1 MYRNNEGYPDPTASK
16 AIHEADKP
24 PEEVTTAIRRIKTI
38 AEWHGFEV
46 TGRIW
51 LRDKL
56 TGREYR

>member
-1 MYRNNEGYPDPTASK
+1 MKNGEGYIDPTASQ

-24 PEEVTTAIRRIKTI
+24 PEKVAAAIRHLKTV
-38 AEWHGFEV
+38 AAMRGFEV

-51 LRDKL
+51 LRDKA